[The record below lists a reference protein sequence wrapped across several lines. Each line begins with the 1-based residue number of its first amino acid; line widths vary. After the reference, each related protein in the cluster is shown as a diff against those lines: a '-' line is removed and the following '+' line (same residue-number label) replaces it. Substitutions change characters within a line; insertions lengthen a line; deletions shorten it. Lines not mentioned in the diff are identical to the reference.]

1 MEKNI
6 LNEIDGMKYLL
17 GYKRG
22 VVISEQTTISGNDL
36 ENLPDETPVANTGTA
51 APAANTGTATTD
63 AKTGTAA
70 PAANTGTETPVANT
84 GTASTDVKTGTA
96 TTDTK
101 TGTATTDT
109 KTGTETPNPTVKM
122 GVFNSRV
129 QLLQQLMNNK
139 FKSGL
144 ADDGKYGPKTAA
156 AILKNI
162 EAIKQMKLNPVST
175 LGNEVKTV
183 VQQPGQQITSNT
195 NLQQQTK

>member
-22 VVISEQTTISGNDL
+22 VVISEQTTISGADL
-36 ENLPDETPVANTGTA
+36 ENIPDETPVSNAGT
-51 APAANTGTATTD
+51 TTTD
-63 AKTGTAA
+63 AK
-70 PAANTGTETPVANT
+70 TGTETPVAN
-84 GTASTDVKTGTA
+84 AGTA
-96 TTDTK
+96 TTDV
-101 TGTATTDT
+101 

-156 AILKNI
+156 EILKNI

>member
-36 ENLPDETPVANTGTA
+36 ENLPDETPVSNA
-51 APAANTGTATTD
+51 GTATTD
-63 AKTGTAA
+63 AKTGT
-70 PAANTGTETPVANT
+70 ETPVAN
-84 GTASTDVKTGTA
+84 AGTA
-96 TTDTK
+96 TTDV
-101 TGTATTDT
+101 

-144 ADDGKYGPKTAA
+144 DDDGKYGPKTAA
-156 AILKNI
+156 EILKNI

-183 VQQPGQQITSNT
+183 VQQPG
-195 NLQQQTK
+195 

>member
-22 VVISEQTTISGNDL
+22 VVISEQTTISGADL
-36 ENLPDETPVANTGTA
+36 ENIPDETPVSNAGT
-51 APAANTGTATTD
+51 TTTD
-63 AKTGTAA
+63 AK
-70 PAANTGTETPVANT
+70 TGTETPVANAGTTTTDAKT
-84 GTASTDVKTGTA
+84 GTETPVANAGTA
-96 TTDTK
+96 TTDV
-101 TGTATTDT
+101 

-156 AILKNI
+156 EILKNI

>member
-22 VVISEQTTISGNDL
+22 VVISEQTTISGNEL

-101 TGTATTDT
+101 TGT
-109 KTGTETPNPTVKM
+109 ETPNPTVKM
-122 GVFNSRV
+122 GVFNPRV

-144 ADDGKYGPKTAA
+144 DDDGKYGPKTAA

>member
-51 APAANTGTATTD
+51 TTD
-63 AKTGTAA
+63 A
-70 PAANTGTETPVANT
+70 N
-84 GTASTDVKTGTA
+84 
-96 TTDTK
+96 

-139 FKSGL
+139 F
-144 ADDGKYGPKTAA
+144 
-156 AILKNI
+156 
-162 EAIKQMKLNPVST
+162 
-175 LGNEVKTV
+175 
-183 VQQPGQQITSNT
+183 
-195 NLQQQTK
+195 